1 MRNLHLYILAA
12 VLALTGLGIFLYKVY
27 FLELPLQPASR
38 AENWEIE
45 TKIQF
50 KAHDAGVKLS
60 LFIPRGGRSLTV
72 IDQSFLS
79 EGYGLTMASD
89 QENRRALLSIRKA
102 SGEQTLY
109 YRFVVHRAR
118 LTRETTPAEEPIPER
133 PRFSEAQLAA
143 ADQLLQKLQAKSV
156 DDKSLTR
163 LVLQQ
168 LTSGAMPDTAA
179 TLLGSDASMRQRMVV
194 ATQILA
200 LASIAAR
207 PVTGIQLVKFAP
219 NAPLSH
225 WLEAYVDGRWQ
236 RFGTE
241 KDNNTLPAN
250 SFAWWRGTETLA
262 TAVGADDLKTTV
274 TISAAS
280 VSALRNAL
288 VVNRARGGQLLAYSL
303 LSLPPSAQQVF
314 KIILAIPI
322 GAFLLTLVRNVIG
335 LRTIGT
341 FMPVLIAIA
350 FRDTH
355 LLWGVCLFTLVV
367 SIGVLV
373 RLYLGALHLLAVPR
387 LASVLI
393 VVVFTMAGISILSTR
408 FGLLQ
413 GLSVALFPMVIMTM
427 TVERISIIWDERGP
441 AEMLRLSITS
451 LAVAA
456 IIYPIMLNAYVGH
469 LCLVF
474 PELLL
479 VVLACTLLLG
489 HYSGYR
495 LLDLAPFRY
504 FRPRA
509 G

>member
-12 VLALTGLGIFLYKVY
+12 VLTLTGLGIFSYKVY
-27 FLELPLQPASR
+27 FLELPIQPASH
-38 AENWEIE
+38 AENWEVE
-45 TKIQF
+45 TKLQF
-50 KAHDAGVKLS
+50 NARDAAVKLS
-60 LFIPRGGRSLTV
+60 LFIPRGGRSLTL
-72 IDQSFLS
+72 IDQGFLS

-89 QENRRALLSIRKA
+89 PENRRALLSIRKA

-118 LTRETTPAEEPIPER
+118 LRRESNPAEEPIPEK
-133 PRFSEAQLAA
+133 PRFGEARMAA
-143 ADQLLQKLQAKSV
+143 ADQLLQTLQAKSG
-156 DDKSLTR
+156 DDASLTR
-163 LVLQQ
+163 HVLEQ
-168 LTSGAMPDTAA
+168 LTSRTVTNTVA
-179 TLLGSDASMRQRMVV
+179 TLLGPGADSQRRMVV
-194 ATQILA
+194 AAQILA
-200 LASIAAR
+200 LAGIAAR
-207 PVTGIQLVKFAP
+207 PVTGIQLVKLAH

-225 WLEAYVDGRWQ
+225 WLEAYIDGRWQ
-236 RFGTE
+236 RFGAGAGSN
-241 KDNNTLPAN
+241 KLPVN
-250 SFAWWRGTETLA
+250 SFAWWRGPEPLA
-262 TAVGADDLKTTV
+262 TVEGADDLKTTV

-288 VVNRARGGQLLAYSL
+288 VVNKARGGNLLAYSL

-322 GAFLLTLVRNVIG
+322 GAFLLTLVHNVIG

-367 SIGVLV
+367 SIGVVV
-373 RLYLGALHLLAVPR
+373 RLYLGSLHLLAVPR
-387 LASVLI
+387 LASILI
-393 VVVFTMAGISILSTR
+393 VVVFTMVAISLLSTR

-427 TVERISIIWDERGP
+427 TVERVSIVWDERGP

-456 IIYPIMLNAYVGH
+456 IIYPAMLNAYVGH

-504 FRPRA
+504 LTQR
-509 G
+509 GS